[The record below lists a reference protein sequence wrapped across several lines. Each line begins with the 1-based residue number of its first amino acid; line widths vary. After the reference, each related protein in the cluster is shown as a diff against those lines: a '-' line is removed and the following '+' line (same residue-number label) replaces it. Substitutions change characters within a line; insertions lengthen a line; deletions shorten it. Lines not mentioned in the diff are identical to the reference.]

1 MIKSK
6 ISIYSLITFFHIALF
21 GYLKNGLYEIFS
33 LGNENINFFIKV
45 ILSLLIIIFLLIL
58 VKKNSHLLKSYNLDK
73 LDKIF
78 LIFIIP
84 FSLNY
89 FISYYLD
96 YKISNLKN
104 IYFLLIFALIF
115 LILRF
120 VSISIKKP
128 NKNILFLF
136 SSWFLFL
143 LFFLKIFSKGD
154 IFSTSANPISLVFYI
169 VYVWILAN
177 ENKPINKIFNFMIF
191 LCIFYLLDSKF
202 FIIFSIFALIF
213 SFKKLRYF
221 DVKKLFFLFIT
232 LYFLVNL
239 IFPSLI
245 LKKYPEIRNTNIDFV
260 QTFYECK
267 IIIGEEALKGDK
279 FLKKHFSY
287 EDIKYCLNIEK
298 NDLIMRHLLNYDQY
312 YDHFSFIYSAGY
324 RFMHVFEVYNYSQK
338 NYYLP
343 YFLSYSDLVKLNK
356 ADNIIKQ
363 STPHNSFAIILL
375 RLGFPGLILI
385 FYFFYKII
393 SYRGR
398 VYNSYYKYNL
408 LILLGYFSLNDQLFF
423 HNFIASLFFWF
434 FCTQIVYKNN

>member
-6 ISIYSLITFFHIALF
+6 ISIYSLITFFHIILF
-21 GYLKNGLYEIFS
+21 SYLKNGLYEIFS
-33 LGNENINFFIKV
+33 LGNENINFFIKI

-73 LDKIF
+73 IDKIF

-104 IYFLLIFALIF
+104 IYFLLIFALTF

-128 NKNILFLF
+128 NKNIIFLF

-191 LCIFYLLDSKF
+191 LCIFYLLKSKF

-239 IFPSLI
+239 ILPSFV
-245 LKKYPEIRNTNIDFV
+245 LKKFPEMNNTNIDFV
-260 QTFYECK
+260 HTFYVCK
-267 IIIGEEALKGDK
+267 QIIEPKNDFSHLPQFSDEDVK
-279 FLKKHFSY
+279 F
-287 EDIKYCLNIEK
+287 CLNINK
-298 NDLIMRHLLNYDQY
+298 NNLIMSHLLNYAQY
-312 YDHFSFIYSAGY
+312 YNRFSLIYSAGY
-324 RFMHVFEVYNYSQK
+324 RFMHILEVYNFSQK

-343 YFLSYSDLVKLNK
+343 YFLSYFDLVKINK
-356 ADNIIKQ
+356 ADNKIKQ

-398 VYNSYYKYNL
+398 EYNSYYKYNL

-423 HNFIASLFFWF
+423 HNLLASLFFWF

>member
-6 ISIYSLITFFHIALF
+6 ISIYSLITFFHIILF
-21 GYLKNGLYEIFS
+21 SYLKNGLYEIFS
-33 LGNENINFFIKV
+33 LGNENINFFIKI

-73 LDKIF
+73 IDKIF

-104 IYFLLIFALIF
+104 IYFLLIFALTF

-128 NKNILFLF
+128 NKNIIFLF

-191 LCIFYLLDSKF
+191 LCIFYLLNSKF

-239 IFPSLI
+239 ILPSFV
-245 LKKYPEIRNTNIDFV
+245 LKKFPEMNNTNIDFV
-260 QTFYECK
+260 HTFYVCK
-267 IIIGEEALKGDK
+267 QIIEPKNDFSHLPQFSDEDVK
-279 FLKKHFSY
+279 F
-287 EDIKYCLNIEK
+287 CLNINK
-298 NDLIMRHLLNYDQY
+298 NNLIMSHLLNYAQY
-312 YDHFSFIYSAGY
+312 YNRFSLIYSAGY
-324 RFMHVFEVYNYSQK
+324 RFMHILEVYNFSQK

-343 YFLSYSDLVKLNK
+343 YFLSYFDLVKINK
-356 ADNIIKQ
+356 ADNKIKQ

-398 VYNSYYKYNL
+398 EYNSYYKYNL

-423 HNFIASLFFWF
+423 HNLLASLFFWF

>member
-21 GYLKNGLYEIFS
+21 GYFKNGLYEIFS
-33 LGNENINFFIKV
+33 LGNENINFFIKI
-45 ILSLLIIIFLLIL
+45 ILSLLVIIFLLIL

-73 LDKIF
+73 IDKIF

-128 NKNILFLF
+128 NKNIIFLF

-143 LFFLKIFSKGD
+143 LFFLKIFIKND

-169 VYVWILAN
+169 VYVWVLAN

-202 FIIFSIFALIF
+202 FIIFSIFGLIF

-239 IFPSLI
+239 ILPSFV
-245 LKKYPEIRNTNIDFV
+245 LKKFPEMNNTNKDFV
-260 QTFYECK
+260 HTFYVCK
-267 IIIGEEALKGDK
+267 QLIELEYDISHLPQFSDEDVK
-279 FLKKHFSY
+279 F
-287 EDIKYCLNIEK
+287 CLNINK
-298 NDLIMRHLLNYDQY
+298 NNLIMSHLLNYTQY
-312 YDHFSFIYSAGY
+312 YDNFSFIYSAGY
-324 RFMHVFEVYNYSQK
+324 RFMHIFEVYNFAQK

-356 ADNIIKQ
+356 ADNKIKQ